1 MSTINALVKDFLA
14 QKKIAIVGV
23 SDQRE
28 TGCNANYHKFKNAGY
43 QVYAVNPR
51 ISTFE
56 GAPCYPDLKS
66 IPEKPEAVFILANPK
81 VTEAIVRQC
90 VELGIKHVWMHCMMG
105 TKPGLAAGITS
116 VLLVLFL
123 SQARVFM
130 AMARDGLLPK
140 IFGEIHPRVRTQGIF
155 DIVVNV
161 DVRHGGTDELWRQK
175 HRNQCDKD
183 VHIVFRSCVHDHAPF
198 TG

>member
-1 MSTINALVKDFLA
+1 MSNINALVKDFLA

-28 TGCNANYHKFKNAGY
+28 TGCNANYHKFKGAGY

-66 IPEKPEAVFILANPK
+66 IPEKPEAVFILANPQ
-81 VTEAIVRQC
+81 VTETIVRQC

-105 TKPGLAAGITS
+105 TKPGLAASMTS
-116 VLLVLFL
+116 VSREAVEMCRANGIAVIPGTCPNQFLNPDFGHGMLRLMWGAFGFL
-123 SQARVFM
+123 S
-130 AMARDGLLPK
+130 
-140 IFGEIHPRVRTQGIF
+140 
-155 DIVVNV
+155 VN
-161 DVRHGGTDELWRQK
+161 
-175 HRNQCDKD
+175 
-183 VHIVFRSCVHDHAPF
+183 
-198 TG
+198 